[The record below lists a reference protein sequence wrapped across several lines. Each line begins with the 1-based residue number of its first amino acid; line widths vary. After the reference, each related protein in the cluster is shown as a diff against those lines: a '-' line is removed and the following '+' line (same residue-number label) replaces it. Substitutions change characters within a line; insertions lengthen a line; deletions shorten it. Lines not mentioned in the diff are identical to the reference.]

1 MMKAKIEC
9 PLKIKELE
17 EIHISIE
24 TKKKIGVGDG
34 IFLFCAKEYKDEV

>member
-24 TKKKIGVGDG
+24 KKKIGVGDG
-34 IFLFCAKEYKDEV
+34 IFLFCAEEYKDEV